1 MIQLEHV
8 RKRYADFQLQCSLTV
23 NSGCI
28 TALIGANGA
37 GKSTLFKAALGLIA
51 HEGNVSLFGERIDQP
66 DERQLER
73 IGVVLADSG
82 FSAYL
87 TLQDVRRILKRM
99 YPGFEE
105 ERFLTLCRRLELPM
119 QKKIRTFST
128 GMRAKLKMV
137 CALTHQAQLLVLD
150 EPTAGLDVLARD
162 ELLELLREYMAEDE
176 RRSILISSHISS
188 DLEPLCDDVYMI
200 DQGTIVLHEE
210 TDVLLDAY
218 GLIKASDEQYAHLD
232 RRYLLRVKREPYGVS
247 CLCRERSFYAENYP
261 GLVIEKGS
269 IDRVMTMM
277 IRGEQV

>member
-23 NSGCI
+23 NSGRI

-150 EPTAGLDVLARD
+150 VNWCNKIAC
-162 ELLELLREYMAEDE
+162 
-176 RRSILISSHISS
+176 I
-188 DLEPLCDDVYMI
+188 
-200 DQGTIVLHEE
+200 
-210 TDVLLDAY
+210 
-218 GLIKASDEQYAHLD
+218 
-232 RRYLLRVKREPYGVS
+232 
-247 CLCRERSFYAENYP
+247 
-261 GLVIEKGS
+261 
-269 IDRVMTMM
+269 
-277 IRGEQV
+277 

>member
-23 NSGCI
+23 NSGRI

-119 QKKIRTFST
+119 KKKIRTFST

-137 CALTHQAQLLVLD
+137 CALTY
-150 EPTAGLDVLARD
+150 LARD